1 MSTHDLI
8 IRNGLVYDGTGAA
21 AFQADIAIDAG
32 HISRIGPVGEKLD
45 ASGREEIDAGGKIV
59 TPGFVDIHTHYD
71 GQVSWG
77 ETLDP
82 SSLHGVTTAVMG
94 NCGVGFAPCHE
105 QDHDRLIRLM
115 EGVEDIPFPV
125 LTEGLPWKWKSFGD
139 YLDFLAPRHF
149 DIDVAAQLPH
159 AALRVFVMGE
169 RGANREDATEDEI
182 AEMQK
187 LACEAMQAGAIGFST
202 SRTLNHRTADGQ
214 PTPTLTASE
223 AELTGIALGLKKA
236 GCGVL
241 QFVSDFNDPENEA
254 MMLRRIVETSGRPLS
269 VSLAQADVAPH
280 SWRSLLDVIE
290 QAKQDGLPMRAQVG
304 PRPVGVLLGL
314 ELTLNPFS
322 AHPSFAEIADLPIA
336 EKRQKLLDPAFRAK
350 LLAETPSAEN
360 PFVVSLLRNFGKL
373 FTLGNPPNYEPTADR
388 TIEAIAE
395 ARQVS
400 AEEVALDLMLEA
412 DGTGMLYLPFLNYAQ
427 GTLDPCYDMLKSD
440 ASLPGLS
447 DGGAH
452 VGMICDGSFPTTL
465 LTHWTRDRTRGEKL
479 PLEFV
484 IHKQTMATAHWVGLH
499 DRGVL
504 AAGYRADIN
513 IIDHENLTL
522 HAPQVN
528 YDLPAQGR
536 RLMQHASG
544 YVATIVAGEVIYRDG
559 KPTGARPG
567 RLVRGA
573 QASPAVKL
581 AAE

>member
-182 AEMQK
+182 AEMKK

-223 AELTGIALGLKKA
+223 AELTGIALGLKQA

-388 TIEAIAE
+388 TIETIAE

-427 GTLDPCYDMLKSD
+427 GTLDPCYEMLKSD